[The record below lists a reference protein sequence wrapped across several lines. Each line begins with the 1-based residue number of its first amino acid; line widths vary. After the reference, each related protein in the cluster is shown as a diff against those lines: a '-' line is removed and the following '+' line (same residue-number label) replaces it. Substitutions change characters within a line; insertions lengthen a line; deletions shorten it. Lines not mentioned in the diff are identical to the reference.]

1 MSQGVS
7 GSSFR
12 ALQRCLSGR
21 GLAWALQGMNSFV
34 LWPLE
39 VLKVPRGSDASWLA
53 FGPSGHFPIIP
64 GTLVGKSSDPWPL
77 DRRGSLGSFDVPWG
91 GGCPFGCG
99 GMGGPMEGVWP
110 CGRGGMGG
118 PMMGL
123 FEEVE
128 YMFRP
133 RFSRGIDAWTDPKKH
148 ALHPHSGR

>member
-1 MSQGVS
+1 MWWGNEGESVGGHS
-7 GSSFR
+7 EGK
-12 ALQRCLSGR
+12 GR
-21 GLAWALQGMNSFV
+21 GCGRGVGADGRAKGGGARGVVFVACVCVFGGRMGGLAG
-34 LWPLE
+34 
-39 VLKVPRGSDASWLA
+39 
-53 FGPSGHFPIIP
+53 
-64 GTLVGKSSDPWPL
+64 VGRSRW
-77 DRRGSLGSFDVPWG
+77 